1 MPVDDLELRTLLWP
15 HLRFEWQT
23 CELHDGQNTLPAQ
36 SLHHLH
42 PFFQLIYANPAP
54 GRAVDVAEQ
63 SAVAEPGEVHEPSK
77 LPRLPGGRR

>member
-1 MPVDDLELRTLLWP
+1 MPVNDLELGTLFWS
-15 HLRFEWQT
+15 HLRVERHT
-23 CELHDGQNTLPAQ
+23 CELHDGCNTLTAQ

-42 PFFQLIYANPAP
+42 TFFQFIHANPAP